1 MPRGFTLLEL
11 LITIVVLTA
20 MMAFAVPSFSALS
33 GQTKMTQLASSLQTF
48 LHQAK
53 SEAVFR
59 NQDLWAHIDVASDPV
74 DTGEWSITLTDS
86 VVPGGNPILFLSGSP
101 YTHITFDP
109 DYTSQQIKFD
119 GVRGK
124 VKNGSIYFSPV
135 GKSNQTM
142 RLRGSYGASRVVVCG
157 KKEAVYGYP
166 KCES

>member
-59 NQDLWAHIDVASDPV
+59 NQDLWAHIDIPTNPDS
-74 DTGEWSITLTDS
+74 TGSWRIVLTDADT
-86 VVPGGNPILFLSGSP
+86 PGVGTTFKVFSGSP
-101 YTHITFDP
+101 FINISVAPNYVSD
-109 DYTSQQIKFD
+109 QIKFD

-124 VKNGSIYFSPV
+124 ITGGSISFYPADDSSEELV
-135 GKSNQTM
+135 LKS
-142 RLRGSYGASRVVVCG
+142 SYGASRILVCG
-157 KKEAVYGYP
+157 EGGSRYGYP
-166 KCES
+166 AC